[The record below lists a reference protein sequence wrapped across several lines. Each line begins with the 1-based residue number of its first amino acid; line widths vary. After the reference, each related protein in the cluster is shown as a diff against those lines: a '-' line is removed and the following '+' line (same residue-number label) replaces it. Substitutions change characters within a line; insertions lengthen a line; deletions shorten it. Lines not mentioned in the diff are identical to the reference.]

1 MRDKKILQVSFII
14 IISSIIICVLSYF
27 NPSYSI
33 AILSSFIL
41 LICVILII
49 FLAVEIFS
57 GKSHTTIDMGEITDI
72 VENLN
77 TEIVLWTDDCSAVF
91 LNKKLRNILGIHSGY
106 FNKSEIIKEIFSITK
121 ADKSSIK
128 KIIDGEN
135 NKSEFLDVNGNKQY
149 IVWSTSLIRQN
160 KHCALYF
167 SSGFNITEKNKIE
180 QKLYETYDRHKLA
193 MELSEIG
200 FLMSQE
206 PGIYTASDELVRML
220 GLKGNKISFN
230 EFRRMIHPNERAAYD
245 SSIKKVSSPT
255 NYNGE
260 ILNVELRLKSYD
272 GTYRW
277 YSYRFKGIKTPD
289 PSAPVIGGTF
299 LDITHEREK
308 DMLIEK
314 LAYIDEI
321 TEIANRN
328 KLVKIGQETYECC
341 QNLDYS
347 FWIIVVDIDKFHII
361 NDSCGYEIG
370 NKLLRNFAHNL
381 YKYISLGGLAARI
394 SGDNFALMI
403 RDYGD
408 DDLPRKTVESIQRDF
423 ADMAVHELSCHSL
436 TCSAGYSKLP
446 DDGESF
452 VDILEHA
459 EFALKSG
466 NETRSSI
473 TGYESNMHDAIIGDN
488 ELEKALSDAIDNNE
502 LHLFY
507 QPKIEIST
515 GKFIGVEALVRWI
528 KPDGTIVPPSSFV
541 PIAESSHLIDRI
553 SDFVLNEACNQ
564 NMMWQRM
571 GYPKIIMSINFTS
584 YDFYQK
590 NLNDRVFEALVRS
603 GLSAECLEVELTER
617 LALHDIDYA
626 VSQMNQLR
634 DLGVR
639 LAMDDFGTGYSSLSY
654 IQILPLTLL
663 KLDRSFVVN
672 IESDHIAY
680 EIVSAVIKI
689 AKSKKIEVIAE
700 GIETPR
706 QAIIL
711 REAGCDYAQGYL
723 YGKPMPADK
732 IEEYFEQNEKHRQIF

>member
-1 MRDKKILQVSFII
+1 
-14 IISSIIICVLSYF
+14 
-27 NPSYSI
+27 
-33 AILSSFIL
+33 
-41 LICVILII
+41 
-49 FLAVEIFS
+49 
-57 GKSHTTIDMGEITDI
+57 
-72 VENLN
+72 
-77 TEIVLWTDDCSAVF
+77 
-91 LNKKLRNILGIHSGY
+91 
-106 FNKSEIIKEIFSITK
+106 
-121 ADKSSIK
+121 
-128 KIIDGEN
+128 
-135 NKSEFLDVNGNKQY
+135 
-149 IVWSTSLIRQN
+149 
-160 KHCALYF
+160 
-167 SSGFNITEKNKIE
+167 
-180 QKLYETYDRHKLA
+180 
-193 MELSEIG
+193 
-200 FLMSQE
+200 
-206 PGIYTASDELVRML
+206 
-220 GLKGNKISFN
+220 
-230 EFRRMIHPNERAAYD
+230 
-245 SSIKKVSSPT
+245 
-255 NYNGE
+255 
-260 ILNVELRLKSYD
+260 
-272 GTYRW
+272 
-277 YSYRFKGIKTPD
+277 
-289 PSAPVIGGTF
+289 
-299 LDITHEREK
+299 
-308 DMLIEK
+308 MLIEK

-603 GLSAECLEVELTER
+603 GLSAEWLEVELTER